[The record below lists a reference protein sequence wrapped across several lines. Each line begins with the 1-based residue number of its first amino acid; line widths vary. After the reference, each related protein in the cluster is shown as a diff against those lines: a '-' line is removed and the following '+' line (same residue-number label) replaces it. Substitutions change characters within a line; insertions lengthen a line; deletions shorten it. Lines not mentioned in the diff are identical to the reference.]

1 MALLSSIS
9 KTIFARILQ
18 STDTFSFPKQY
29 TTACSQN
36 VNSDLLVWKL
46 IPNRWIVLHFSKL
59 DLLRPDVLR
68 PVQNSKLMEP
78 KIHLATRKVWKRR
91 TGQPNSQVRRL
102 HKRRTSG
109 QNGQLQLL
117 YLLLL
122 ISWHAI
128 TKSPCSHTDR
138 DDVLRPGF
146 RRWWK
151 RLVCVCYRRYIS
163 NFSKQT
169 RVTVRI
175 APALGSK
182 NTF

>member
-1 MALLSSIS
+1 M
-9 KTIFARILQ
+9 
-18 STDTFSFPKQY
+18 
-29 TTACSQN
+29 
-36 VNSDLLVWKL
+36 WKL

-122 ISWHAI
+122 ISWHALLNLLVLI
-128 TKSPCSHTDR
+128 QTGTMCYVQVFVDGGR
-138 DDVLRPGF
+138 DWYVF
-146 RRWWK
+146 
-151 RLVCVCYRRYIS
+151 VIAVI
-163 NFSKQT
+163 FQT
-169 RVTVRI
+169 SQSRH
-175 APALGSK
+175 G
-182 NTF
+182 